1 MEKNKAEEGKWL
13 QLKGLLFT
21 EWLRRLTCEEGPE
34 VHAETSY
41 QDSEGKD
48 FLVEGTASAKTK
60 VETCWAYV

>member
-1 MEKNKAEEGKWL
+1 MATVEGFVVYRVIKES
-13 QLKGLLFT
+13 LLVNV
-21 EWLRRLTCEEGPE
+21 TCEEGPE
-34 VHAETSY
+34 GHAETSY